1 MATKKKLVKK
11 AAKKGT
17 KVNPITGN
25 VWWMD
30 EAELQIHPD
39 HRSYESGGSGQ
50 RVYKGSQTQYNGDDE
65 VAY

>member
-11 AAKKGT
+11 AAAL
-17 KVNPITGN
+17 NPITGN

-39 HRSYESGGSGQ
+39 HRSYESGGGQ
-50 RVYKGSQTQYNGDDE
+50 RVHKGSQTQYNGDDE
-65 VAY
+65 LAY

>member
-11 AAKKGT
+11 AAKKAA
-17 KVNPITGN
+17 KLNPITGN

-30 EAELQIHPD
+30 ESELQIHPD
-39 HRSYESGGSGQ
+39 HRSYESGGGQ

-65 VAY
+65 LAY

>member
-39 HRSYESGGSGQ
+39 HRSYESGGSRQ
-50 RVYKGSQTQYNGDDE
+50 RVHKGSQ
-65 VAY
+65 